1 MTMRSILRQRAA
13 HTGAGL
19 LIALGLVTGAHAA
32 DPVRVSSKLD
42 AEASLLGNLIQQ
54 TLEANGIKTVSKL
67 QLGPTKITRG
77 ALLAGEIDIYPEYT
91 GNAAFFHS
99 QDSDPVWKKSA
110 EGYERARSLDEKNK
124 LVWLK
129 SAPANNTW
137 AIALRQDVAG
147 PNKLKT
153 LEDFGAW
160 VAKGGAVKLAG
171 SAEFV
176 ESPAALPAFQAAYG
190 FTLKPDQL
198 LVLAGGDTAVTLRA
212 AGEKTSGVNAAM
224 AYGTDAAISALGLV
238 ALEDNK
244 GAQIVYEPAPVVR
257 AEVLAAYPAIRTSL
271 EPVFASLNADVL
283 RGLNAKIAIEGQDA
297 KQVAAAYLAEKG
309 FVKK

>member
-1 MTMRSILRQRAA
+1 MTMRSPLRQRAA
-13 HTGAGL
+13 QAGAGL
-19 LIALGLVTGAHAA
+19 LIAFGLMASANAA
-32 DPVRVSSKLD
+32 DPVRVGSKLD
-42 AEASLLGNLIQQ
+42 AEATLLGNLIQQ

-124 LVWLK
+124 LVWLQ

-147 PNKLKT
+147 PNKLTT
-153 LEDFGAW
+153 LEEFGAW

-176 ESPAALPAFQAAYG
+176 ESPAALPAFQTAYG

-224 AYGTDAAISALGLV
+224 AYGTDAAISAFGLV

-244 GAQIVYEPAPVVR
+244 GAQIVYAPAPVVR
-257 AEVLAAYPAIRTSL
+257 AEVLAAYPDIRASL
-271 EPVFASLNADVL
+271 APVFASLNADTL
-283 RGLNAKIAIEGQDA
+283 RALNAKIAIEGQDA